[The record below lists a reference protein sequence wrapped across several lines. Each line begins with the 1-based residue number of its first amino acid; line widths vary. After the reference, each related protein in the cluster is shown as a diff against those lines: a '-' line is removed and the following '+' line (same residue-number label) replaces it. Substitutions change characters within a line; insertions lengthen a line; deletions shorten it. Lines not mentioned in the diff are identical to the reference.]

1 MPRAQKE
8 PEKINSEDAG
18 CPVARLFSEMEK
30 AYGRNSTFFTHLH
43 QSQIEFLKA
52 VRSLV
57 DDRIGELEKK
67 QGRGKKKATKVE
79 VE

>member
-1 MPRAQKE
+1 MPRLKKE
-8 PEKINSEDAG
+8 PEKNNSETAG

-30 AYGRNSTFFTHLH
+30 AYGRKSNFFTHLH

-52 VRSLV
+52 IRSLV

-67 QGRGKKKATKVE
+67 EARGKKRAVKVE

>member
-1 MPRAQKE
+1 MAKE
-8 PEKINSEDAG
+8 KEKQAEAS
-18 CPVARLFSEMEK
+18 CPVARFFSEMEK
-30 AYGRNSTFFTHLH
+30 VYGRKSQFFNHLH

-52 VRSLV
+52 VRCLV

-67 QGRGKKKATKVE
+67 QRKGKKATKIE

>member
-1 MPRAQKE
+1 MPRPKKD
-8 PEKINSEDAG
+8 PEKNNSQAAG

-30 AYGRNSTFFTHLH
+30 AYGRQSNFFNHLH

-67 QGRGKKKATKVE
+67 QEKGKKKAVKVE

>member
-1 MPRAQKE
+1 MPKE
-8 PEKINSEDAG
+8 KENPEVLS
-18 CPVARLFSEMEK
+18 CPVARFFSEMEK
-30 AYGRNSTFFTHLH
+30 TYGGKSTFFTHLH

-67 QGRGKKKATKVE
+67 KEKGKKKATKIE
-79 VE
+79 VA

>member
-1 MPRAQKE
+1 MAKE
-8 PEKINSEDAG
+8 KEKQEEAS
-18 CPVARLFSEMEK
+18 CPVARFFSEMEK
-30 AYGRNSTFFTHLH
+30 AYGRKSQFFNHLH

-57 DDRIGELEKK
+57 DDRITELEKK
-67 QGRGKKKATKVE
+67 QKKGKKATKIE

>member
-1 MPRAQKE
+1 MPREKKA
-8 PEKINSEDAG
+8 PEKNGSEITG

-30 AYGRNSTFFTHLH
+30 AYGRKSNFFTHLH

-52 VRSLV
+52 IRSLV

-67 QGRGKKKATKVE
+67 QDRGKKKAVKVE